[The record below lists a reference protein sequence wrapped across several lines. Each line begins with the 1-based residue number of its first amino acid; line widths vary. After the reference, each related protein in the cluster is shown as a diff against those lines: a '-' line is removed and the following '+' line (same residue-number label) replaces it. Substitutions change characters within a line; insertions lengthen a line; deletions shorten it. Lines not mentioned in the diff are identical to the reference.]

1 MSRGL
6 GAIEAVRSLLPEG
19 GVEAFTALTAFG
31 DFVVVVVVLVAVY
44 VFYDREGGAVAL
56 LVFAG
61 GALLVTGLK
70 TGLAM
75 PRPPETVR
83 AVPED
88 GYGFPSG
95 HAFSA
100 TVGFGLLALVIRRGR
115 RSVRFGLAALG
126 VALVSLSRVAIGV
139 HYAVDVLA
147 GVALGLAYLWLS
159 WAGRARLSAAID
171 RVKQRVRSEVSLG
184 RQS

>member
-19 GVEAFTALTAFG
+19 GVEALAALTALG
-31 DFVVVVVVLVAVY
+31 DFVVVFLVLVAVY

-56 LVFAG
+56 VVFAG
-61 GALLVTGLK
+61 GALLITGLK
-70 TGLAM
+70 AGLAM
-75 PRPPETVR
+75 PRPPESLQ

-126 VALVSLSRVAIGV
+126 IALVSLSRVAIGV

-147 GVALGLAYLWLS
+147 GAALGVAYLWVA
-159 WAGRARLSAAID
+159 WAGRDRLSTAVN
-171 RVKQRVRSEVSLG
+171 RVRRRVRSESSLG